1 MRNRQKINYLKSA
14 DSQIET
20 EVAHIVARTAAARTQ
35 NTDGMEQPAIKE
47 AEVQR
52 NAEAAK
58 TEKVPAVQEKIRP
71 PVQKAQEQCL
81 LLERITFPAERI
93 SRENLPSREEILL
106 KNQTIRMLFMAS
118 DFEED
123 AIPIE
128 TIVGEMG
135 EVVIRGQIMTLDTRE
150 IRGEKT
156 IIIMSVTDFT
166 DSIVLKIFTKM
177 RIYRN

>member
-1 MRNRQKINYLKSA
+1 MIEPQYEKPAENDYLKSA

-47 AEVQR
+47 AEAQR

-58 TEKVPAVQEKIRP
+58 TEKSSCCPGKKIRP

-93 SRENLPSREEILL
+93 SRENLPSREE
-106 KNQTIRMLFMAS
+106 
-118 DFEED
+118 DFVKKSRQSGCYLW
-123 AIPIE
+123 P
-128 TIVGEMG
+128 
-135 EVVIRGQIMTLDTRE
+135 
-150 IRGEKT
+150 
-156 IIIMSVTDFT
+156 
-166 DSIVLKIFTKM
+166 
-177 RIYRN
+177 